1 MLIKKVDDSL
11 SKFEGYCLTF
21 FLMTMIVLAFGQV
34 LLRNFFH
41 TGISWADPI
50 VRHLVLWVGFIGA
63 SIATKDDGHLA
74 MDLVSRFLPEK
85 IKKSSA
91 FFVQG
96 VSALVCAL
104 LTLASYKFVVGEQES
119 GSFLI
124 SLPASWP
131 IPGIPSYWAVIIIPI
146 GFYFM
151 SLRFARKAAFWLA
164 PILAILL
171 PVLIFGPHFQNQPFL
186 QNLLLKV
193 SNLVNLIPTAGPGFT
208 VICILIAAAAFLGAP
223 LFVVFGA
230 ISLLAFQSA
239 GIDSS
244 ATIIEMY
251 RLASAPTLVAIPL
264 FTFAGFLMAESKTP
278 ERLIA
283 IAKPLFGWM
292 PGGLAIM
299 AIVACAFFTAFT
311 GASGVTIIALGGLLY
326 PILLKEKYP
335 DNFSMGL
342 VTTCGSVGLMFP
354 PSLPLILFGLISS
367 TNIDQL
373 FIAGI
378 IPGVLIIALLS
389 VYGIIV
395 NRGAKIERHPFS
407 LKELRAAIRKAGW
420 EIPLPFI
427 ILLGIYGGYITASE
441 AAAVTAAYVFVVQVF
456 VYKDLKLTTDVPR
469 IAKQSMVL
477 VGSIVVIFAVAM
489 GFTSYLIDE
498 QVPMKLLDW
507 IRSYITS
514 KWMFLLALNI
524 FLLVVGS
531 LMDIF
536 SAIIVVVP
544 LIMPIAKEFGVD
556 PIHLGI
562 IFLTNLEIGYLH
574 PPVGLNLFLSSIRF
588 KRSIVNLYWVT
599 LPFLLL
605 LVLALIIITYVPDLS
620 LGLLK
625 FMGPAK

>member
-1 MLIKKVDDSL
+1 MLIKKVDESL

-21 FLMTMIVLAFGQV
+21 FLMAMIFLAFMQV

-41 TGISWADPI
+41 TGITWADPI

-63 SIATKDDGHLA
+63 SVATKEDGHLA

-85 IKKSSA
+85 VKKSSA

-96 VSALVCAL
+96 ISALVCTL
-104 LTLASYKFVVGEQES
+104 LTIAAFKFVLGEKES
-119 GSFLI
+119 EAMLV
-124 SLPASWP
+124 
-131 IPGIPSYWAVIIIPI
+131 PGIPSYWAVVIIPL

-151 SLRFARKAAFWLA
+151 SVRFARRAAFWLA
-164 PILAILL
+164 PLFAILI
-171 PVLIFGPHFQNQPFL
+171 PCLIFAPIFQNSVLL
-186 QNLLLKV
+186 QSLVAKLD
-193 SNLVNLIPTAGPGFT
+193 NLVNFIPTGGPGFFF
-208 VICILIAAAAFLGAP
+208 ICILIAAAGLLGAP
-223 LFVVFGA
+223 LFVIFGS
-230 ISLLAFQSA
+230 ISLLAFHTA

-335 DNFSMGL
+335 DGFSMGL

-378 IPGVLIIALLS
+378 MPVVLIISLLS

-395 NRGAKIERHPFS
+395 NRGNKIARHPFS
-407 LKELRAAIRKAGW
+407 FKELKVAIRKAGW
-420 EIPLPFI
+420 EVPLPFI
-427 ILLGIYGGYITASE
+427 ILFGIYGGYITASE

-456 VYKDLKLTTDVPR
+456 IYKDLKLTTDVPR

-498 QVPMKLLDW
+498 QMPMKLLDW
-507 IRSYITS
+507 IRTYITS
-514 KWMFLLALNI
+514 KAMFLLVLNI
-524 FLLVVGS
+524 FLLLVGS

-544 LIMPIAKEFGVD
+544 LIIPIAKEFGVD

-625 FMGPAK
+625 YMSPAH

>member
-1 MLIKKVDDSL
+1 MVIKKVDEGL
-11 SKFEGYCLTF
+11 SKFEGYLLTS
-21 FLMTMIVLAFGQV
+21 FLMIMIGLAFLQV
-34 LLRNFFH
+34 LLRNFMN

-50 VRHLVLWVGFIGA
+50 VRNLVLWVGFIGA
-63 SIATKDDGHLA
+63 SVATKDDGHLA

-104 LTLASYKFVVGEQES
+104 LTLASYKFVIGEKES
-119 GSFLI
+119 GAMLVANI
-124 SLPASWP
+124 PA
-131 IPGIPSYWAVIIIPI
+131 YWAVVIIPL

-164 PILAILL
+164 PVFALLL
-171 PVLIFGPHFQNQPFL
+171 PVLVFGPQFQNWTFL

-193 SNLVNLIPTAGPGFT
+193 SNLVNLIPTAGPGF
-208 VICILIAAAAFLGAP
+208 VFICLLIAAAGFLGAP
-223 LFVVFGA
+223 LFVIFGS
-230 ISLLAFQSA
+230 ISLLAFQTA

-264 FTFAGFLMAESKTP
+264 FTFAGYLMAESKTP

-326 PILLKEKYP
+326 PIMLKEKYP

-378 IPGVLIIALLS
+378 IPGFLIIVLLA

-395 NRGAKIERHPFS
+395 NRKVKIEKHPFS
-407 LKELRAAIRKAGW
+407 FKELTVALKKAGW
-420 EIPLPFI
+420 EVPLPFI
-427 ILLGIYGGYITASE
+427 ILFGIYGGFITASE
-441 AAAVTAAYVFVVQVF
+441 AAAVTAAYVFIVQVF
-456 VYKDLKLTTDVPR
+456 IYKDLKIRRDIPR

-498 QVPMKLLDW
+498 QVPMKLLEW

-514 KWMFLLALNI
+514 KVMFLLVLNI
-524 FLLVVGS
+524 FLLIVGS

-544 LIMPIAKEFGVD
+544 LIIPIAKEFGVD

-605 LVLALIIITYVPDLS
+605 LVLALIIITYMPELS
-620 LGLLK
+620 LGLLHYFNPK
-625 FMGPAK
+625 T